1 MLRVCILILIVV
13 LIVVLGGS
21 SLGSVA
27 QAAERRVDVADVL
40 VAAAWDASTCDVRV
54 YRRRTGD
61 VNLVCNEG
69 GFAAIMLKV
78 PLFPGAND
86 DGVIRRIR
94 LNDSGS
100 TENCVGESPTDARV
114 HDGYLRLIY
123 SNSYD
128 EIGTFD
134 CWYRSLRIRYRIA

>member
-1 MLRVCILILIVV
+1 MLRVCILILIA
-13 LIVVLGGS
+13 VLGGS
-21 SLGSVA
+21 SLGSAAVA
-27 QAAERRVDVADVL
+27 HAAVRRVDVADVL

-61 VNLVCNEG
+61 VNVVCSEG
-69 GFAAIMLKV
+69 GSAAIMLKV
-78 PLFPGAND
+78 PLFAGANH

-100 TENCVGESPTDARV
+100 TDNCVAESPTDARV

-134 CWYRSLRIRYRIA
+134 CWYRSLRVRYRVA

>member
-1 MLRVCILILIVV
+1 MLRVCILILIA
-13 LIVVLGGS
+13 VLGGS
-21 SLGSVA
+21 TLGSVAVA
-27 QAAERRVDVADVL
+27 QAAEKRVDVADVV

-54 YRRRTGD
+54 QRRRTGD
-61 VNLVCNEG
+61 VNLVCSEG

-86 DGVIRRIR
+86 DGVIRSIR
-94 LNDSGS
+94 LNASGS
-100 TENCVGESPTDARV
+100 TENCVGEPPTDARV
-114 HDGYLRLIY
+114 HGGHLRLIY

-128 EIGTFD
+128 EIGVFD